1 MPSQRRWRERL
12 LGSLQGQLQLATYL
26 VVFAGFTGASTAGLW
41 VGQRNLI
48 HNETQT
54 LRGSARSIQASLRAN
69 QSAKARADA
78 ADELE
83 QLQLELLVHSNHR
96 TRLWI
101 EQPDG
106 RLIVP
111 ARNHLRISDMALDA
125 AMQSNPGRVVGRQEQ
140 ISLGDTR
147 YLSELVEQLPG
158 GGRLWILHEVG
169 ANQQALGNYLQL
181 MILTWGSCLAITL
194 LAVSWLVRRI
204 VKPLEQLN
212 ATTSQVTADT
222 LTTARLQLT
231 KGPIEVVQLGQ
242 TYNELL
248 ERLALSWSQQRQFV
262 SAVSHELRTPLTIVQ
277 GYIHRTIKRGDN
289 LSSDQV
295 HGLQTAKD
303 ESIRM
308 QRLMDEL
315 LDLSRG
321 DSGQLAIACEPV
333 RLADQLE
340 QVADMACHTL
350 QRPLQLELPDDPQQ
364 RDAIAQADPARLR
377 QVLLDL
383 IENAD
388 KYSPEG
394 RPILLKLQHDGN
406 NAAIE
411 VIDQGI
417 GIPDDELEAVF
428 ERFQRGSNAPVKTGS
443 GLGLS
448 LVKLLVVGMGGSIEV
463 RSRLNEGSCFTV
475 HLSP

>member
-1 MPSQRRWRERL
+1 MPSQRRWRQRL

-54 LRGSARSIQASLRAN
+54 LRDSARSIQASLRAN
-69 QSAKARADA
+69 QSAKAMADG

-83 QLQLELLVHSNHR
+83 QLQLELLVHSSHR

-111 ARNHLRISDMALDA
+111 ARNHLRISDMALGA

-140 ISLGDTR
+140 ISFGDTR
-147 YLSELVEQLPG
+147 YLSELVEQLPS

-212 ATTSQVTADT
+212 ATTSQLTADT

-277 GYIHRTIKRGDN
+277 GYLHRTIKRSKG
-289 LSSDQV
+289 LSDFERR
-295 HGLQTAKD
+295 GLRTAEE
-303 ESIRM
+303 ESMRM
-308 QRLMDEL
+308 RMLLDDL

-321 DSGQLAIACEPV
+321 DCGQLQLNQEVVDLGPLVDKVADLSRSNLTDHRLEVVNNIPKHETSEA
-333 RLADQLE
+333 LADPGR
-340 QVADMACHTL
+340 L
-350 QRPLQLELPDDPQQ
+350 QH
-364 RDAIAQADPARLR
+364 
-377 QVLLDL
+377 VLLDL
-383 IENAD
+383 ID
-388 KYSPEG
+388 K
-394 RPILLKLQHDGN
+394 
-406 NAAIE
+406 AA
-411 VIDQGI
+411 
-417 GIPDDELEAVF
+417 
-428 ERFQRGSNAPVKTGS
+428 
-443 GLGLS
+443 
-448 LVKLLVVGMGGSIEV
+448 
-463 RSRLNEGSCFTV
+463 
-475 HLSP
+475 